1 MYKLYNI
8 MPAIRKS
15 TRQATKTVARI
26 GKFLTK
32 AKKHHRQATNSVKA
46 VKKAHADAKKHI
58 SSTKKGMKRGTAR
71 RAYEK

>member
-1 MYKLYNI
+1 MYKLYNT
-8 MPAIRKS
+8 MPAIRKT

-46 VKKAHADAKKHI
+46 VKKAHADAKKHV
-58 SSTKKGMKRGTAR
+58 SATKKGMKRGPGR
-71 RAYEK
+71 KQV